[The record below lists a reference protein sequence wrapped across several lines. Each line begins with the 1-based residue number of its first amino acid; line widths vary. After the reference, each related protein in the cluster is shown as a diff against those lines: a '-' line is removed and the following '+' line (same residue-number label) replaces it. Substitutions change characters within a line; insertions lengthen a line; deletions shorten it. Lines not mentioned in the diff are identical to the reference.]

1 MVRFALLLHLPRRC
15 AMHYADYLLASL
27 CLSDRVGAD
36 LGLFLR
42 SRGTN
47 ENTSGLLRQYIPKGI
62 NLSMHGVK
70 EIAACGDVS
79 RHPVLTSRIAS
90 GRV

>member
-1 MVRFALLLHLPRRC
+1 MRC
-15 AMHYADYLLASL
+15 IYADCLHASL

-47 ENTSGLLRQYIPKGI
+47 ENTNGLLHQYNPKGI
-62 NLSMHGVK
+62 NLSMHGVE
-70 EIAACGDVS
+70 EIAAGGDVS
-79 RHPVLTSRIAS
+79 
-90 GRV
+90 